1 MFVDLI
7 CLIQDRPL
15 ELARLDE
22 MNQMPT
28 FNTLRISND
37 MKKVWKAS
45 EEFEEGK
52 YVSNKL
58 IFLFIDAHKFLGNQL
73 SPAEIVQ
80 AAIEAHSADFDAHM
94 TSVVFEALLHFSK
107 QSAHVP
113 KPAVFLKPCSVHV
126 VRILLA
132 LKEVGERHGIKLV
145 FLICLHLENPCT
157 TPVILYT
164 VQVDDFIETNPPVER
179 NERKRKRTLQS
190 NTESALA

>member
-58 IFLFIDAHKFLGNQL
+58 IFLFIDAHKFLGNEL
-73 SPAEIVQ
+73 SPVEIVE
-80 AAIEAHSADFDAHM
+80 AALEAHSADFDAHM
-94 TSVVFEALLHFSK
+94 TSVVFEALL
-107 QSAHVP
+107 P
-113 KPAVFLKPCSVHV
+113 FLKAGSSICSSCLCSSSSGSYSSWSATSG
-126 VRILLA
+126 RTPWPLA
-132 LKEVGERHGIKLV
+132 SSWYRGEA
-145 FLICLHLENPCT
+145 PW
-157 TPVILYT
+157 
-164 VQVDDFIETNPPVER
+164 
-179 NERKRKRTLQS
+179 RTQ
-190 NTESALA
+190 EK